1 MCYGD
6 LIYELG
12 IVYVLDYVIN
22 VGGVINV
29 VDELVGYNCE
39 CVLKKVEGIY
49 DNIEKV
55 VEILKWDGILIYLVV
70 DCLVE
75 ERIEKLCCLC
85 S

>member
-1 MCYGD
+1 M
-6 LIYELG
+6 G

-29 VDELVGYNCE
+29 VDEFYGYNVE

-49 DNIEKV
+49 GNIECV
-55 VEILKWDGILIYLVV
+55 FEIFQCDGILIYLVV

-75 ERIEKLCCLC
+75 EWIECMCCLR
-85 S
+85 SQFL